1 MDQDYK
7 RFKCIEKMGD
17 EYKQRFEEI
26 VSENAEI
33 LAIPIYE
40 NGSIYTEHDF
50 DHHCCNLFRIISD
63 LLLDDTAYSADGTGL
78 NSRELYLLN
87 IAVVLH
93 DIGMFEKVDFDRKRH
108 SLLSANKIEEKY
120 RIPQDSLSE
129 GKSGLSRN
137 EIKALKRIVQAHS
150 DVKDGSVSEEEN
162 GLKDRKLTNSMPGN
176 QGKHI
181 RARFLANVL
190 RLADELD
197 ITNDRLGGADIEAEL
212 KKAVDNEEKLEIE
225 LHHASEKQKT
235 ALLERL
241 ARNKEAVKSYEH
253 LKRLYFFGET
263 KRDNSGIVEL
273 VIDDEYVDELLTQGV
288 AIEKISDDIFQ
299 VYDKIF
305 KEFEKFKYDIGK
317 EIRLS
322 NMIAIKDIKVSTQ
335 NIDLSKY
342 LDRQNKNG
350 NKEKTKS
357 DKQLLKPHILSEGIA
372 DRLTKFVEKR
382 NLLEVGH
389 FKLHTNLCARDWI
402 VADEVIETSPVF
414 KKCEAQFLLHL
425 AEKMKDRKEY
435 LIVGIDFCGML
446 IASKLAYVMR
456 KPYTYVIPD
465 NISSSYRET
474 EFVPAKYDK
483 IVLVTDVI
491 VTYDTIREIIKKYDI
506 LDKVEI
512 IYAVFF
518 RDAEKGKYIKKNQ
531 DLVKR
536 TYVLND
542 YFNIELH
549 TNEECRYKNCAE
561 CKAANIRYS

>member
-1 MDQDYK
+1 MNQAYK

-17 EYKQRFEEI
+17 EYKQRFDEI
-26 VSENAEI
+26 VIENAQN
-33 LAIPIYE
+33 LATPIYE

-50 DHHCCNLFRIISD
+50 DHHCCNIFRIISD

-78 NSRELYLLN
+78 NIRELYMLN

-120 RIPQDSLSE
+120 KISQDSLSE

-150 DVKDGSVSEEEN
+150 DVKDGSVPEDEN
-162 GLKDRKLTNSMPGN
+162 GLNDRKLTNSMPGS
-176 QGKHI
+176 QGNHI
-181 RARFLANVL
+181 RAWFLANIL

-197 ITNDRLGGADIEAEL
+197 ITNDRLGAADLESEL
-212 KKAVDNEEKLEIE
+212 KKATVNIEKIEIE
-225 LHHASEKQKT
+225 LHKAGEKGKKV
-235 ALLERL
+235 LLERL
-241 ARNKEAVKSYEH
+241 KRYNEAAESYEH
-253 LKRLYFFGET
+253 LKRLYLFGET
-263 KRDNSGIVEL
+263 KRDNSGTVEL
-273 VIDDEYVDELLTQGV
+273 VIDDEYVEELLTQGV
-288 AIEKISDDIFQ
+288 AIEKISEDISL
-299 VYDKIF
+299 VYNKIF
-305 KEFEKFKYDIGK
+305 EEFEKFKLDIGK

-322 NMIAIKDIKVSTQ
+322 NMIAIKDIKISTQ
-335 NIDLSKY
+335 NLVLSKY
-342 LDRQNKNG
+342 LNSQEKNG
-350 NKEKTKS
+350 NKEKKKS
-357 DKQLLKPHILSEGIA
+357 DTQLLKPHILSEGIA

-402 VADEVIETSPVF
+402 VADEVIETSPFF

-425 AEKMKDRKEY
+425 AEKMKDKEEY
-435 LIVGIDFCGML
+435 LVVGIDFCGML

-465 NISSSYRET
+465 NICSSHREA
-474 EFVPAKYDK
+474 EFVPAQYDK
-483 IVLVTDVI
+483 IILVTDVI
-491 VTYDTIREIIKKYDI
+491 VTYDTIRDIIRKYDI

-518 RDAEKGKYIKKNQ
+518 RDAEKGKYIMENQ
-531 DLVKR
+531 DLVNR

-549 TNEECRYKNCAE
+549 TNEECRYKNCDE
-561 CKAANIRYS
+561 CKASNVRYS